1 MKLIIG
7 LGNPGNEYERTR
19 HNAGFMA
26 VDRLAQR
33 NAMGGDAGRSRFHSL
48 VLEGHVAGERCVLM
62 KPMTFMNRSG
72 LSAGEAVNFYKLDGA
87 TDVMVLVDDVAL
99 PLGRIRLRG
108 DGGAGGHNGLKD
120 IERALGSN
128 VYPRMRI
135 GIDPPGRVPQVD
147 YVLQRFSES
156 QLREL
161 DPALDAVAD
170 AVECWIKEGI
180 DKAMT
185 RFNASS

>member
-26 VDRLAQR
+26 IDRLAQR
-33 NAMGGDAGRSRFHSL
+33 NGMGGDSGRSRFHSL
-48 VLEGHVAGERCVLM
+48 IVEGPVAGERCVLM
-62 KPMTFMNRSG
+62 KPMTYMNRSG
-72 LSAGEAVNFYKLDGA
+72 LSVGEAVNFYKLDA
-87 TDVMVLVDDVAL
+87 STDIIVLVDDVAL
-99 PLGRIRLRG
+99 PIGRIRLRG
-108 DGGAGGHNGLKD
+108 DGSAGGHNGLKD
-120 IERALGSN
+120 VQRVVGSN
-128 VYPRMRI
+128 VYPRLRI

-161 DPALDAVAD
+161 DTALDAAVD
-170 AVECWIKEGI
+170 AVACWIQEGI

-185 RFNASS
+185 RFNGG